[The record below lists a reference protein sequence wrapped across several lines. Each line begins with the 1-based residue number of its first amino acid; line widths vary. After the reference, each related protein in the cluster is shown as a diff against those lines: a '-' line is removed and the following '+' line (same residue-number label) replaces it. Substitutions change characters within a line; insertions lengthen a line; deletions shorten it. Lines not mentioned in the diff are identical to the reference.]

1 MEKKKYSTPAVSV
14 MALQQQDML
23 CGSPGSM
30 GIHDEYTDAEQLSNR
45 NIWDEI
51 WLLLAYAVLPKF
63 RIKRASKTGRNG
75 AWIAFG

>member
-51 WLLLAYAVLPKF
+51 WVTSCVCCPSEIQDKKSVKN
-63 RIKRASKTGRNG
+63 R
-75 AWIAFG
+75 

>member
-23 CGSPGSM
+23 CGSGDL
-30 GIHDEYTDAEQLSNR
+30 GIHDEYTNADQLSNR

-51 WLLLAYAVLPKF
+51 W
-63 RIKRASKTGRNG
+63 
-75 AWIAFG
+75 

>member
-23 CGSPGSM
+23 CTSDL
-30 GIHDEYTDAEQLSNR
+30 GIHDEYTDTEQLSNR

-51 WLLLAYAVLPKF
+51 W
-63 RIKRASKTGRNG
+63 
-75 AWIAFG
+75 

>member
-45 NIWDEI
+45 NIWDGFGNF
-51 WLLLAYAVLPKF
+51 LRMLSF
-63 RIKRASKTGRNG
+63 RNSG
-75 AWIAFG
+75 

>member
-30 GIHDEYTDAEQLSNR
+30 VSTTNTRMRS
-45 NIWDEI
+45 
-51 WLLLAYAVLPKF
+51 
-63 RIKRASKTGRNG
+63 S
-75 AWIAFG
+75 

>member
-30 GIHDEYTDAEQLSNR
+30 GIHDEYTDAEQLRFGNFLRMLSFR
-45 NIWDEI
+45 N
-51 WLLLAYAVLPKF
+51 
-63 RIKRASKTGRNG
+63 SG
-75 AWIAFG
+75 

>member
-23 CGSPGSM
+23 CGAGDL
-30 GIHDEYTDAEQLSNR
+30 GIHDEYTNADQLSNR

-51 WLLLAYAVLPKF
+51 W
-63 RIKRASKTGRNG
+63 
-75 AWIAFG
+75 

>member
-23 CGSPGSM
+23 CGSPGS

-51 WLLLAYAVLPKF
+51 W
-63 RIKRASKTGRNG
+63 
-75 AWIAFG
+75 

>member
-23 CGSPGSM
+23 CGSCDL
-30 GIHDEYTDAEQLSNR
+30 GIHDEYTNADQLSNR

-51 WLLLAYAVLPKF
+51 W
-63 RIKRASKTGRNG
+63 
-75 AWIAFG
+75 

>member
-30 GIHDEYTDAEQLSNR
+30 GIHDECTDAEQLSNR

-51 WLLLAYAVLPKF
+51 W
-63 RIKRASKTGRNG
+63 
-75 AWIAFG
+75 